1 MKPENVHYWICPD
14 ISTYWKLTKLPN
26 QDEYILQA
34 LEGNLQHL
42 FSAEEAY
49 ALRYFNGRLT
59 VEQVQ
64 KLCQRKQ
71 GDTISS
77 NFVVK
82 LLQKLITL
90 EVLALVDAEPK
101 SATTSIP
108 QLKACVQWTSHP
120 DGYWIL
126 SNPEDVTY
134 LQMDERSKAV
144 IDELGQLPLEGIA
157 QKHNVSL
164 TDVRSLLQHLAAN
177 AMLEGTTLPTPPK
190 NKFSPSQLLSFKIS
204 LFNPDTWLTNYIDNL
219 RWIWTQPFA
228 ITLCFFLAF
237 SSIIGLSQ
245 RADIVVK
252 GQQLFT
258 AYGSSLIIPFCLL
271 AMLVVTLH
279 ELGHAFTLKHYGG
292 IVPEVGLLFML
303 LIPAAYTNT
312 TDSYRLVKGRQR
324 VLVIAAG
331 VIFQLIIAACALWLW
346 NISVSGSWL
355 ATTSYLLMVAALFT
369 VAVNLNPLA
378 KFDGYYLAVALTGI
392 NNLRTRCFGLYAN
405 LLRRQPIQESSR
417 DALIL
422 AAYAPLSFVYLLTV
436 FGFIFYRVTD
446 WSLTNIPTLAFTL
459 LTLWAIYFYFPTNS
473 NSKQS

>member
-1 MKPENVHYWICPD
+1 
-14 ISTYWKLTKLPN
+14 
-26 QDEYILQA
+26 
-34 LEGNLQHL
+34 
-42 FSAEEAY
+42 
-49 ALRYFNGRLT
+49 
-59 VEQVQ
+59 
-64 KLCQRKQ
+64 
-71 GDTISS
+71 
-77 NFVVK
+77 
-82 LLQKLITL
+82 
-90 EVLALVDAEPK
+90 
-101 SATTSIP
+101 
-108 QLKACVQWTSHP
+108 
-120 DGYWIL
+120 
-126 SNPEDVTY
+126 
-134 LQMDERSKAV
+134 
-144 IDELGQLPLEGIA
+144 
-157 QKHNVSL
+157 
-164 TDVRSLLQHLAAN
+164 
-177 AMLEGTTLPTPPK
+177 
-190 NKFSPSQLLSFKIS
+190 
-204 LFNPDTWLTNYIDNL
+204 
-219 RWIWTQPFA
+219 
-228 ITLCFFLAF
+228 
-237 SSIIGLSQ
+237 
-245 RADIVVK
+245 
-252 GQQLFT
+252 
-258 AYGSSLIIPFCLL
+258 
-271 AMLVVTLH
+271 MLVVTLH

-436 FGFIFYRVTD
+436 IGFIFYRVTD